1 MLWIRTD
8 EEGTLRLMIQ
18 DNGHGFDPATA
29 VSLGHQGLVNMRS
42 RIETIGATIDL
53 ASDRSG
59 TTIEI
64 RRPVGDS
71 ADDRSTIDGSRAS

>member
-1 MLWIRTD
+1 MVWVRID

-18 DNGHGFDPATA
+18 DNGHGFDPSTST
-29 VSLGHQGLVNMRS
+29 SLGHQGLVNMRS
-42 RIETIGATIDL
+42 RIGSIGATIDL

-64 RRPVGDS
+64 RRPAAPRPGDPP
-71 ADDRSTIDGSRAS
+71 DTDGSTPT